1 MAFPL
6 LFGTTPGSKGW
17 IIYINRNSAQ
27 NFPQFCSYFL
37 IRIDREVSEEST
49 RMLCFRYV
57 AIGRKIWA
65 FPLRGRDRETVGSP
79 GWIISTVVGAAQNFP
94 QFCSYFLISI
104 DREAS
109 EESTRMLCF
118 RYVAIGR

>member
-37 IRIDREVSEEST
+37 IRIDREVSGEST

-57 AIGRKIWA
+57 AIG
-65 FPLRGRDRETVGSP
+65 LGLGVQVVVRDFGKKSYKC
-79 GWIISTVVGAAQNFP
+79 GISAYI
-94 QFCSYFLISI
+94 C
-104 DREAS
+104 
-109 EESTRMLCF
+109 
-118 RYVAIGR
+118 

>member
-37 IRIDREVSEEST
+37 IRIDREVSGEST

-65 FPLRGRDRETVGSP
+65 FPLRGRVAVRVRVGSS
-79 GWIISTVVGAAQNFP
+79 GWSKGF
-94 QFCSYFLISI
+94 
-104 DREAS
+104 
-109 EESTRMLCF
+109 
-118 RYVAIGR
+118 